1 MYLIL
6 LKLKEK
12 SVLKLT
18 NKKNIYLKLPWRNEK
33 LQFCRRAYCIYNN
46 NNNNLVFKYK
56 ILNVI
61 KQFLY
66 FYKHSLIFTLENVK
80 NII

>member
-33 LQFCRRAYCIYNN
+33 LQFCRKAYCIYNN
-46 NNNNLVFKYK
+46 N
-56 ILNVI
+56 
-61 KQFLY
+61 
-66 FYKHSLIFTLENVK
+66 
-80 NII
+80 